1 MKAGSLLNS
10 RIYSAEYFDHKK
22 NLGMYRAVP
31 VCARNGYSGMIVEL
45 TSMPIKA
52 SNNNTKG
59 KILKI
64 TQTTEICF

>member
-1 MKAGSLLNS
+1 
-10 RIYSAEYFDHKK
+10 
-22 NLGMYRAVP
+22 MYRAVP